1 MAEFLVQQYLLHTA
15 PYKETSALVTGL
27 SMELGKVRFVA
38 KGIRSEKNKYK
49 GLAQTFTLLSTKL
62 IGKGDLKSGVA
73 METLETTI
81 SLTGTALFCAMYC
94 NEVLVR
100 ILPLEEPCPDVFKAY
115 QLVLNGLS
123 ENNPP
128 EPILRSFELF
138 LLQELGAEYDFYYD
152 CISNQRIDPALYYQ
166 FVLEQGFYACEHFS
180 DIKSPDTKSPDIN
193 SPGTK
198 GPKSNGSKT
207 KAFKGAELLAIAEQ
221 SWTPE
226 SLQAAKRFCRLA
238 LAPWIG
244 RKPIKSRELFV
255 RQS

>member
-27 SMELGKVRFVA
+27 SMELGKIRFVA

-62 IGKGDLKSGVA
+62 IGNGDLKSGVA
-73 METLETTI
+73 MEGLETTI
-81 SLTGTALFCAMYC
+81 PLMGTALFCAMYC
-94 NEVLVR
+94 NEILVR
-100 ILPLEEPCPDVFKAY
+100 ILPLEEPCPDVFETY
-115 QLVLNGLS
+115 QFVLKGLS

-128 EPILRSFELF
+128 EPILRGFELF

-152 CISNQRIDPALYYQ
+152 YLSNQTIEPDLYYQ
-166 FVLEQGFYACEHFS
+166 FALEQGFYFS
-180 DIKSPDTKSPDIN
+180 EQL
-193 SPGTK
+193 
-198 GPKSNGSKT
+198 SKQRS
-207 KAFKGAELLAIAEQ
+207 FRGADLLAIAKQ

-244 RKPIKSRELFV
+244 RKPLKSRELFSTPAV
-255 RQS
+255 KTN

>member
-27 SMELGKVRFVA
+27 SLELGKIRFVA

-62 IGKGDLKSGVA
+62 IGKGDLKSGFS

-81 SLTGTALFCAMYC
+81 PLTGTALFCAMYC

-100 ILPLEEPCPDVFKAY
+100 ILPLEEPCPDVFETY
-115 QLVLNGLS
+115 QLVLKGLS
-123 ENNPP
+123 ENTPP

-152 CISNQRIDPALYYQ
+152 YLSNQSIEPNLHYQ
-166 FVLEQGFYACEHFS
+166 FALEQGFYFNDQLA
-180 DIKSPDTKSPDIN
+180 N
-193 SPGTK
+193 MR
-198 GPKSNGSKT
+198 
-207 KAFKGAELLAIAEQ
+207 AFKGADLLAIAEQ
-221 SWTPE
+221 SWTPD
-226 SLQAAKRFCRLA
+226 SLKAAKRFCRMA

-244 RKPIKSRELFV
+244 RKPLKSRELF
-255 RQS
+255 STPTIKTN